1 MPTMRALTAAA
12 ASLLLGLGLLGC
24 PEDRPAESTCVGQQ
38 ALANAPIFGTSM
50 AAKQLALTFDDGPD
64 ARTGELSTYL
74 KGEGI
79 RAAFFVNGNRLANTA
94 ILQQLVDDGHVVAN
108 HTQTHLSLTGVATN
122 QPRPEE
128 AKVIEELTLTDAI
141 IAPFVPANRFM
152 FRAPFGDFDQT
163 TYATL
168 EASSMKKYV
177 GHIEW
182 DVGGQ
187 YIAGDAAADFACWQQ
202 ADITSQACG
211 DLYRK
216 EANAVGKGIVLMHD
230 ALYTKPGSV
239 NNGNTIDMVKYLVP
253 LLKTDGFTFIGVD
266 EVPDIAAQ
274 LPPLPPT
281 DGGADGATDPDADPD
296 ASSGSSNGGSS
307 GASSSS
313 GTAPVDGGDPC
324 PPAPTTTQARPRS
337 RHAH

>member
-1 MPTMRALTAAA
+1 MRVLTALA
-12 ASLLLGLGLLGC
+12 ASLLFGVGVMGC
-24 PEDRPAESTCVGQQ
+24 PNDDPVESTCIGQQ
-38 ALANAPIFGTSM
+38 ALSAAPIFGTSITG
-50 AAKQLALTFDDGPD
+50 KQLALTFDDGPD

-74 KGEGI
+74 KGQGI

-94 ILQQLVDDGHVVAN
+94 ILQQLVADGHVVAN
-108 HTQTHLSLTGVATN
+108 HTQTHLSLTGVATG
-122 QPRPEE
+122 QARPDN

-141 IAPFVPANRFM
+141 IAPFVPGGRFM

-163 TYATL
+163 TYDTL
-168 EASSMKKYV
+168 QASPMKKYV

-187 YIAGDAAADFACWQQ
+187 YIAGDAAADFACWQD

-230 ALYTKPGSV
+230 ALYTKPASV

-266 EVPDIAAQ
+266 EVPAIAAQ
-274 LPPLPPT
+274 LPPLPPP
-281 DGGADGATDPDADPD
+281 DAGADGAGDADPD
-296 ASSGSSNGGSS
+296 GGTTSSSGGSS
-307 GASSSS
+307 GASASSS
-313 GTAPVDGGDPC
+313 GGPPFDGGDPC
-324 PPAPTTTQARPRS
+324 PPATTTQARPRAH